1 MAIQII
7 KKGITKLEVDAIVN
21 AANSQLQAGGGVC
34 GAIFEEAGYKELTAA
49 CRKIG
54 HCETGS
60 AVITPGFSLKAKYI
74 IHAAGP
80 IWNGGNSGE
89 AKLLHGS
96 YFSALELA
104 KANGCHSIGFPL
116 ISSGIFG
123 YPKDKAWKE
132 AIQACQDFLAQN
144 HDYDIDIYFAVLDEK
159 IQQLGEKIRREL
171 DDAQSKCESEYSKQK
186 DFCRKYYMLLR
197 TLHEDIELRKW
208 CNDFSVYAPVTEH
221 NGLER
226 ILSNFMHEAY
236 NVDLVIHDYRTVIEE
251 SKLDERLVSCPTDA
265 FVKQLNDKQIIA
277 CIAWHFRRDH
287 FSEGSLISDSIGN
300 GALLRYFEA
309 LSFPNI

>member
-7 KKGITKLEVDAIVN
+7 KKGITKLEADAIVN

-34 GAIFEEAGYKELTAA
+34 GAIFEEAGHKELTAA
-49 CRKIG
+49 CREIG
-54 HCETGS
+54 HCKTGS

-74 IHAAGP
+74 IHAVGP

-89 AKLLHGS
+89 AKLLYGS

-123 YPKDKAWKE
+123 YPKDKAWKK

-159 IQQLGEKIRREL
+159 IQQLGEKMLREL
-171 DDAQSKCESEYSKQK
+171 ADAQSKCESEYSKQK

-208 CNDFSVYAPVTEH
+208 CNDFSV
-221 NGLER
+221 
-226 ILSNFMHEAY
+226 
-236 NVDLVIHDYRTVIEE
+236 
-251 SKLDERLVSCPTDA
+251 
-265 FVKQLNDKQIIA
+265 
-277 CIAWHFRRDH
+277 
-287 FSEGSLISDSIGN
+287 
-300 GALLRYFEA
+300 
-309 LSFPNI
+309 

>member
-74 IHAAGP
+74 IHAVGP

-89 AKLLHGS
+89 AKFLHGS
-96 YFSALELA
+96 YFSALEFA

-132 AIQACQDFLAQN
+132 AI
-144 HDYDIDIYFAVLDEK
+144 
-159 IQQLGEKIRREL
+159 
-171 DDAQSKCESEYSKQK
+171 
-186 DFCRKYYMLLR
+186 
-197 TLHEDIELRKW
+197 
-208 CNDFSVYAPVTEH
+208 
-221 NGLER
+221 
-226 ILSNFMHEAY
+226 
-236 NVDLVIHDYRTVIEE
+236 
-251 SKLDERLVSCPTDA
+251 
-265 FVKQLNDKQIIA
+265 
-277 CIAWHFRRDH
+277 
-287 FSEGSLISDSIGN
+287 
-300 GALLRYFEA
+300 
-309 LSFPNI
+309 